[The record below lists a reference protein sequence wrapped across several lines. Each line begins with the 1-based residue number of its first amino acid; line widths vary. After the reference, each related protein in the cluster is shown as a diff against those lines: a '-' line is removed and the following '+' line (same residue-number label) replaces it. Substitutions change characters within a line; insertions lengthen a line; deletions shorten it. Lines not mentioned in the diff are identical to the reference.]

1 MTTRIWRRLS
11 ALAAAA
17 FFAFLAAGC
26 APNALSQPYAP
37 GTNLT
42 DPTGGIDYHGGRY
55 RMFNG

>member
-1 MTTRIWRRLS
+1 MSTRIWRRLP

-17 FFAFLAAGC
+17 FFALLAAGC
-26 APNALSQPYAP
+26 ASNTLSHPYAP

-42 DPTGGIDYHGGRY
+42 DPTGGIDYHDGRY